1 MMSTIDTSA
10 SRRIDKLVGELQMA
24 RNYLQSEGER
34 VRQMMA
40 RYIHLADTASAS
52 VKIIA
57 NVLLC
62 LFELLS
68 INQL

>member
-1 MMSTIDTSA
+1 M
-10 SRRIDKLVGELQMA
+10 GERQMA